1 MADHGHSSSSS
12 SASVVA
18 GMAAHRATYEGFLSW
33 AAFGAIVSLFV
44 CVALVDFRFVDAPLS
59 LFAGFGGVII
69 GIVVSLMAMR
79 MGGKWLLPIG
89 VLVLYALFIGANVHN
104 S

>member
-1 MADHGHSSSSS
+1 MADHTHSS
-12 SASVVA
+12 APVVT
-18 GMAAHRATYEGFLSW
+18 GMAAHRATYEGFLGWS
-33 AAFGAIVSLFV
+33 AVIALISLFI

-59 LFAGFGGVII
+59 LFAGFGGIII
-69 GIVVSLMAMR
+69 GVIVSLIAMR

-89 VLVLYALFIGANVHN
+89 VLILFGLFIGANVHN